1 MMNNGGGRIINMSSM
16 DVKHEPKGTAIYTA
30 SKSAVLSLTRVMA
43 KAVYPY
49 GITCNVIAPSAIKSD
64 LSDAIGQDILQS
76 VLNRNAIPK
85 MGKMEDVSNTI
96 DWLLRPESDAITSQV
111 IYLGG
116 A

>member
-1 MMNNGGGRIINMSSM
+1 
-16 DVKHEPKGTAIYTA
+16 
-30 SKSAVLSLTRVMA
+30 MA
-43 KAVYPY
+43 KEVYPY
-49 GITCNVIAPSAIKSD
+49 GITCNVIAPSVIKSD
-64 LSDAIGQDILQS
+64 LSDAIEQDILQS